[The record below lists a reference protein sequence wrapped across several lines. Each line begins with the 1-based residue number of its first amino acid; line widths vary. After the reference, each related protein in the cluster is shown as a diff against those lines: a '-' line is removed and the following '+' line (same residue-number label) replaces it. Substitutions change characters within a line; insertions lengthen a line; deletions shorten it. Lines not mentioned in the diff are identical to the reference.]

1 LASEWR
7 IAYDDIDSTIFR
19 PGVIECVA
27 SKKLQAVFTRF
38 DTYSISLS
46 PIAERT
52 LRDNDRFGI
61 NIHPAQAVQCRN
73 GAATC
78 ANKGLGSGKQ
88 KHSGSTSGITHG
100 ERNSRSNRLLMGSE
114 RPSNELISD
123 ESRRVVHSI
132 SASP

>member
-1 LASEWR
+1 M
-7 IAYDDIDSTIFR
+7 F
-19 PGVIECVA
+19 
-27 SKKLQAVFTRF
+27 
-38 DTYSISLS
+38 
-46 PIAERT
+46 
-52 LRDNDRFGI
+52 RDNDRFGI

-114 RPSNELISD
+114 RPSNELIGD
-123 ESRRVVHSI
+123 KSRRVVHSI